1 MKNLKIRTKILSTFI
16 IVLILT
22 ILLGSVS
29 VVSIY
34 TMSRTADNYVQIS
47 IPATEYLL
55 NARRT
60 ISDFQVD
67 ILESTAVMTQEQF
80 DEVVVNMNN
89 HRTEFFQDLDEFL
102 KLDPQF
108 QSEVDE
114 IHTLMDSAADIRERI
129 LTESEKRTAEGNAAA
144 FQIYED
150 EYLPALHNVTAIL
163 ENLSTELDDA
173 ISTRHSDGVRT
184 ENFVTILIIAVI
196 AIAIVIVIVLSLV
209 LTRLIVKPI
218 NEIDAAMNNIS
229 NGRISEA
236 KVSYK
241 SKDELGTLADSTRRT
256 VTFFQNVM
264 PDIAMIC
271 NNLGD
276 GNFNITTAHHE
287 YYVGETNQ
295 ILQSMRYTRN
305 NLSSAITQ
313 VGEAAEQLLGGSE
326 QVACGAQALAQ
337 GATEQASSIE
347 ELAATINEL
356 SDKVHTTA
364 DNARTA
370 QEYSSEASAGVKEST
385 EHMAELVK
393 AMNDINDTSD
403 QISQIIKAI
412 EDISFQTNILS
423 LNAAIEAARAGAA
436 GKGFAVVADEVRNLA
451 GKSAEAAH
459 NTTELIQNSL
469 RAVQAGME
477 QLSATSASLD
487 NVVLKEAQVAAMV
500 SEITEATVEQ
510 SEAIKQITL
519 GVDQISDVVQTNS
532 ATSEQSAA
540 AAEELSSQANM
551 LKELVGQFTLYEKQ

>member
-1 MKNLKIRTKILSTFI
+1 MKNLKIRTKILATFAV
-16 IVLILT
+16 VLALT
-22 ILLGSVS
+22 IVIGAVAAIST
-29 VVSIY
+29 Y
-34 TMSRTADNYVQIS
+34 TMSRTADNYVNIS
-47 IPATEYLL
+47 IPATENLL

-60 ISDFQVD
+60 IRIFQVD
-67 ILESTAVMTQEQF
+67 ILESTAVMTQEEF
-80 DEVVVNMNN
+80 DAVVANMAV
-89 HRTEFFQDLDEFL
+89 HRDEFFNELDEFL

-108 QSEVDE
+108 KPEVDE
-114 IHTLMDSAADIRERI
+114 IHNLMDGAADIRERI
-129 LTESEKRTAEGNAAA
+129 LAESEKRTVEGNAAA

-150 EYLPALHNVTAIL
+150 EYLPALNNVTAIL
-163 ENLSTELDDA
+163 ENLSAELDDA
-173 ISTRHSDGVRT
+173 IAARHADGVLT
-184 ENFVTILIIAVI
+184 EIYVTILIFAVI
-196 AIAIVIVIVLSLV
+196 AVAVVIVIVLSIT
-209 LTRLIVKPI
+209 LTRLIVRPI
-218 NEIDAAMNNIS
+218 REIDVAMNNIS
-229 NGRISEA
+229 NGKISEA

-241 SKDELGTLADSTRRT
+241 SKDELGGLADSTRRT

-276 GNFNITTAHHE
+276 GNFNVTTSHHE
-287 YYVGETNQ
+287 YYVGETDQ

-305 NLSSAITQ
+305 NLSETISQ
-313 VGEAAEQLLGGSE
+313 VGEAADQLLGGSE

-364 DNARTA
+364 NNARTA

-393 AMNDINDTSD
+393 AMNDINETSD

-477 QLSATSASLD
+477 QVAATSASLD
-487 NVVLKEAQVAAMV
+487 NVVLKEAQVAEMV

-551 LKELVGQFTLYEKQ
+551 LKELVGQFTLYEK

>member
-34 TMSRTADNYVQIS
+34 TMSRTADNYVKIS

-60 ISDFQVD
+60 ISNFQVD

-80 DEVVVNMNN
+80 DEVVTNMNN
-89 HRTEFFQDLDEFL
+89 HRTEFFQDLDEFI

-129 LTESEKRTAEGNAAA
+129 LAESEKRTTEGNAAA

-150 EYLPALHNVTAIL
+150 EYLPALNNVTAIL

-173 ISTRHSDGVRT
+173 ISARHADGERT
-184 ENFVTILIIAVI
+184 ESVVTILIFAVI
-196 AIAIVIVIVLSLV
+196 AVALVIVIVLSLL

-218 NEIDAAMNNIS
+218 NEIDAAMNKIS

-241 SKDELGTLADSTRRT
+241 SKDELGELAESTRRT

-276 GNFNITTAHHE
+276 GNFNISTAHHE

-305 NLSSAITQ
+305 NLSAAITQ
-313 VGEAAEQLLGGSE
+313 VGEASEQLLGGSE

-519 GVDQISDVVQTNS
+519 GVDQISEVVQTNS